1 MISTIS
7 KDCRQPS
14 FTKVDYPTDY
24 DSETNHHSYTHYA
37 ATPTD
42 NGSEYN
48 YHSRMIQSAYPGKRR
63 VVESPSVQS
72 VCVRP
77 YSRYSQYTDYCIEEE
92 EYDDRMSTRSA
103 IVSEI
108 VPIGDGYRYVN

>member
-1 MISTIS
+1 MISTIT

-14 FTKVDYPTDY
+14 FTKIDYQTDY
-24 DSETNHHSYTHYA
+24 DSDTHHQPYQHYA

-48 YHSRMIQSAYPGKRR
+48 YHSRLVQSACPGKRR
-63 VVESPSVQS
+63 VIESPSVHS
-72 VCVRP
+72 VSVRP
-77 YSRYSQYTDYCIEEE
+77 YSRYSYYNEYCIEEE
-92 EYDDRMSTRSA
+92 EEDSRMSPHSA

-108 VPIGDGYRYVN
+108 VPIGDGYR